1 MSEPQWHYETA
12 ADIDQPLAERLRH
25 FPREPDMFVY
35 GLRSMATVSLRAW
48 LKVYHRLEIVG
59 RENLPDEG
67 SFVMVSNH
75 SSHLDALALLAALPA
90 KKVHRAFPAVAE
102 DYFFVSL
109 PRAILSAVFI
119 NALPFGRKVRVRQ
132 SLDLCRKLLANP
144 GNILI
149 LFPEGTRSA
158 TGQMG
163 DFRPGIGSLVAG
175 MNLPVVPCAVQ
186 GAFQAWPRRAFL
198 PRPRP
203 VRLIIGKPRNYAGL
217 APHKE
222 HAQQISAELRDAVQ
236 ELLCK

>member
-35 GLRSMATVSLRAW
+35 GLRSLATLSLRAW
-48 LKVYHRLEIVG
+48 LRVYHRLQIVG
-59 RENLPDEG
+59 RENLPSQG

-90 KKVHRAFPAVAE
+90 NAVHRAFPAVAE

-109 PRAILSAVFI
+109 PRAIFSAVFI
-119 NALPFGRKVRVRQ
+119 NAMPFGRKVHVRQ
-132 SLDLCRKLLANP
+132 SLNLCRSLLANP

-158 TGQMG
+158 TGRMAE
-163 DFRPGIGSLVAG
+163 FRSGIGSLAAG
-175 MNLPVVPCAVQ
+175 LDVPVVPCAVQ
-186 GAFQAWPRRAFL
+186 GAFQAFPKGAFL
-198 PRPRP
+198 PRPRAI
-203 VRLIIGKPRNYAGL
+203 RLIIGKPRNYAGL

-222 HAQQISAELRDAVQ
+222 LAQQISAELQDAVQ
-236 ELLCK
+236 ELLCR

>member
-12 ADIDQPLAERLRH
+12 ADIDQTLAERLRH

-35 GLRSMATVSLRAW
+35 GLRSIAAMSLRAW
-48 LKVYHRLEIVG
+48 LRLYHRLQIVG
-59 RENLPDEG
+59 RENLPGDG

-90 KKVHRAFPAVAE
+90 RKVHRAFPAVAE

-109 PRAILSAVFI
+109 PRAVLSSVFI

-132 SLDLCRKLLANP
+132 SLDLCRRLLANP

-149 LFPEGTRSA
+149 LFPEGTRST
-158 TGQMG
+158 TGQMAE
-163 DFRPGIGSLVAG
+163 FRPGIGALAAG
-175 MNLPVVPCAVQ
+175 LDVPVVPCAVQ
-186 GAFQAWPRRAFL
+186 GAFAAWPKGCFL
-198 PRPRP
+198 PRPRA
-203 VRLIIGKPRNYAGL
+203 VRLVIGKPRNYAGL

-222 HAQQISAELRDAVQ
+222 LAQQISAELRDAVQ
-236 ELLCK
+236 ELLCR